1 MIRRIA
7 TEQRKESRPQRP
19 IGISVIGFVGSSGS
33 GKTTLI
39 AGVIPV
45 LTRAGLRVAVMKHA
59 RHGFDM
65 DRPGKDSFRA
75 REAGAAQ
82 VLVASRDR
90 WVLMGETLPRVEEPA
105 FQELLGHFDPRAIDL
120 VLAEGFASEVYPKI
134 EVYRPAL
141 GQPPKRWP
149 GDASVCAVATDHL
162 LAVAA
167 PVVRLDLNSPALVAE
182 YILTDSPVARRPL
195 EASHAD

>member
-1 MIRRIA
+1 M
-7 TEQRKESRPQRP
+7 
-19 IGISVIGFVGSSGS
+19 SVIGFVGSSGS

-39 AGVIPV
+39 AGIIPF

-59 RHGFDM
+59 RHGFDL

-90 WVLMGETLPRVEEPA
+90 WVLMGETLPRMEEPA
-105 FQELLGHFDPRAIDL
+105 FQELLGRFDGREIDL
-120 VLAEGFASEVYPKI
+120 VLAEGFAGEAYPKI
-134 EVYRPAL
+134 EIYRPTH
-141 GQPPKRWP
+141 GKPPKCWP
-149 GDASVCAVATDHL
+149 EDPDICAVATDGL

-167 PVVRLDLNSPALVAE
+167 PVVRLDLNRPDLVAE
-182 YILTDSPVARRPL
+182 FVLTASPVARQQL